1 MEPVVIILLYF
12 LAIYG
17 ISIGQWTLVAAAAL
31 IAFFSARDYATTFII
46 SLAVIWGAR
55 LFIPETATWGA
66 VALAIATL
74 SMMLG
79 GLLGERKKKKEEEI
93 PPELLPYLMA
103 MYGSGGARY

>member
-1 MEPVVIILLYF
+1 MEPVVIIFLYF

-17 ISIGQWTLVAAAAL
+17 MSASQWELIAATAL
-31 IAFFSARDYATTFII
+31 MAFFSAREYFVTFLI

-79 GLLGERKKKKEEEI
+79 GIIGERKKKKEEEI

-103 MYGSGGARY
+103 MYGGGGAR